1 MTAASPASRS
11 PRPLL
16 LLQRLSDAVSKGER
30 ALLGL
35 LMALVFVTILV
46 NVATRYARMPL
57 YGIDEASI
65 FAMVWLTFIG
75 ASCMTRLRM
84 DFAVTILTERL
95 GVRAA
100 RLMQALATLLV
111 VGFSAVL
118 AAMCWLWL
126 DPIGIARAGFDPAAY
141 AAETFN
147 FVYSDRTQTL
157 EWPTWIVMA
166 VIPLFALT
174 TILHGSVNLAED
186 LGLLPRHAEPVDAA
200 LVSGVE

>member
-1 MTAASPASRS
+1 MHHDSKPAAGR
-11 PRPLL
+11 RILL
-16 LLQRLSDAVSKGER
+16 AAQRGSDALLRLER
-30 ALLGL
+30 SVLGL
-35 LMALVFVTILV
+35 LVAALFVSILI

-75 ASCMTRLRM
+75 ASCMMRMRM
-84 DFAVTILTERL
+84 DFAVTLLTERL
-95 GVRAA
+95 GERGARA
-100 RLMQALATLLV
+100 MQALSTLV
-111 VGFSAVL
+111 AIGFSLAL

-141 AAETFN
+141 SSQTFN

-157 EWPTWIVMA
+157 EWPTWIVML
-166 VIPLFALT
+166 VIPLFAVT
-174 TILHGSVNLAED
+174 TLFHGTVNLLED
-186 LGLLPRHAEPVDAA
+186 LRLVPRKDAPVDAA